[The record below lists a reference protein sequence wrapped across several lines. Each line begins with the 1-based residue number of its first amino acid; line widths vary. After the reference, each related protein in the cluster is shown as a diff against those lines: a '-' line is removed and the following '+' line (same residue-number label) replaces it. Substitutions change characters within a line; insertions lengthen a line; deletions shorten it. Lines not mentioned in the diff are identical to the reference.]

1 MITTITFVAAFVAI
15 VLVAFVY
22 IRSKPS
28 KAPTVPGLQPV
39 DYKGKGNLPDIK
51 AAGSLHE
58 FLVKLHKQYGPIASF
73 WFGPT
78 FTVSVASPDILQDL
92 KRIFDRPPELFR
104 LFEPL
109 FGPESIQYCNGTE
122 GKTRRKTTDPAFS
135 HDMLRHFC
143 ENFNKLGEEAVSKL
157 ASLPRDEH
165 IPICQTTLAL
175 TIKGLSQTSFGAYFK
190 SDDMCYKLQ
199 HNYELCWHE
208 MERRVD
214 GDIPESNSE
223 RQKRFIEALETIK
236 GMVKDIVKLRQES
249 PPQPHE
255 RGFIDILMDHTDIY
269 PERKLLDDAMT
280 YMIGGFHTSGHLL
293 AWTLYF
299 LAKHKD
305 VQEKVFKEV
314 ISIVGKDGLIGPE
327 DMREFVYIR
336 QVMNESLRLSVLAP
350 WAARFQE
357 VDVHL
362 GGYIIPKGT
371 PVITALGVVLQDEA
385 IWPLSNKFDPERFSE
400 ENVRQRHQFA
410 FQPFGLPGRIC
421 PGYRFAFYELTVFL
435 AILIRNFKWS
445 LVEGQAE
452 VERVHAF
459 VTSPKEEI
467 WTLIEKRE

>member
-15 VLVAFVY
+15 VLIAFVY
-22 IRSKPS
+22 FRLKPS

-39 DYKGKGNLPDIK
+39 DSKKKGNLPDIK

-78 FTVSVASPDILQDL
+78 FTVSVASPDLLQDL
-92 KRIFDRPPELFR
+92 KRTFDRPLELFR

-109 FGPESIQYCNGTE
+109 FGPDSIQYCNGTE

-157 ASLPRDEH
+157 ASLPQDEH
-165 IPICQTTLAL
+165 IPICQNTLTL

-190 SDDMCYKLQ
+190 SDDMCHKFQ

-214 GDIPESNSE
+214 GDIPEGNSE
-223 RQKRFIEALETIK
+223 RQKRFIESLETIK
-236 GMVKDIVKLRQES
+236 GMVKNVVRLRRES

-255 RGFIDILMDHTDIY
+255 RAFIDILIDHTDIY
-269 PERKLLDDAMT
+269 PEKTLLDDAVT

-305 VQEKVFKEV
+305 EQEKVFQEV
-314 ISIVGKDGLIGPE
+314 ISVVGRDGLIGPE
-327 DMREFVYIR
+327 DFGEFVYIR
-336 QVMNESLRLSVLAP
+336 QVVNESLRLSVLAP
-350 WAARFQE
+350 WGARVQE
-357 VDVHL
+357 IDVHL

-371 PVITALGVVLQDEA
+371 PVITALGVVLQDET
-385 IWPLSNKFDPERFSE
+385 IWPLPNKFDPERFSE

-445 LVEGQAE
+445 LVEGQPE
-452 VERVHAF
+452 VERVHGF
-459 VTSPKEEI
+459 VTAPKEEI
-467 WTLIEKRE
+467 WALIEKRE